1 MGVLALLLRSPQG
14 ASFVYFCLEMGFT
27 IPPFSLPKRVAY

>member
-1 MGVLALLLRSPQG
+1 MGVLALLLSGPQG

-27 IPPFSLPKRVAY
+27 NARLVCLSV

>member
-1 MGVLALLLRSPQG
+1 MKVLALLLRTPQG

-27 IPPFSLPKRVAY
+27 IARLVCRA